1 MGKKTAFPL
10 AGLAFGGG
18 GTSPMKARG
27 WMGGPLGYSQPWK
40 SLVCSHDANCLQPD
54 TFLDLAE
61 RAEMRVRH
69 LEAPPIPTSVL
80 SKRGRGPIM
89 CALGENRS
97 RPAQDAWVCQ
107 VAGESQWLPGC
118 QKKATFQGQG
128 GLGWSPGPPRE
139 EAADGRLRNPLPSA
153 WRKTG
158 KSSPVTLRPPLC
170 PYFTVR
176 TLPHPHITQFPL
188 PGFPQPGTSP

>member
-1 MGKKTAFPL
+1 MTQKWRWRGSQRCCCRRGVGCMRGAGRSSMSADLGKRSLAGSRSPREGGPEEGERSSVGKKTAFPL

-61 RAEMRVRH
+61 REEMRVRH
-69 LEAPPIPTSVL
+69 LEAPPIPTSLL
-80 SKRGRGPIM
+80 SKRGWGPIM
-89 CALGENRS
+89 CALRENCS

-107 VAGESQWLPGC
+107 VAGVSG
-118 QKKATFQGQG
+118 F
-128 GLGWSPGPPRE
+128 RVVRR
-139 EAADGRLRNPLPSA
+139 RLHSRA
-153 WRKTG
+153 R
-158 KSSPVTLRPPLC
+158 V
-170 PYFTVR
+170 V
-176 TLPHPHITQFPL
+176 
-188 PGFPQPGTSP
+188 